1 MMIFVTE
8 MTVTFLA
15 WNYVKDVKQGYLMTL
30 NVIAVSISKSYT
42 VILWVYISDIAAI
55 GNANLLLMYVTFC
68 GYFIKDNF

>member
-8 MTVTFLA
+8 MTVTFPA

-30 NVIAVSISKSYT
+30 DVIAVSISKSYT